1 MKIKKNY
8 KLNFKH
14 DIAMGKGN
22 LANLSKSSIED
33 DFVKERIETIHT
45 TRRMQ

>member
-1 MKIKKNY
+1 MKKKI
-8 KLNFKH
+8 KH
-14 DIAMGKGN
+14 DIAMGKEN

-45 TRRMQ
+45 TR